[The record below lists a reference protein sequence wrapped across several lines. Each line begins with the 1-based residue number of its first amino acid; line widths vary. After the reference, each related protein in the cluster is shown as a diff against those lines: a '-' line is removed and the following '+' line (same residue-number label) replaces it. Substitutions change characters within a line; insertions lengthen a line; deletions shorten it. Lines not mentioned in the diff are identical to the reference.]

1 MKESNRYFRYFTYIK
16 PITGMPI
23 VKTYGPVIFTLLIMT
38 VFVVFA
44 IKPTI
49 ETILVLQKKLADA
62 DKIVAQI
69 NEKTENLSKGK
80 ENYQRLEQ
88 NARDK
93 IQRAIPDTIDLKSLI
108 QTLEQSTR
116 TYEASI
122 SALQIQPITLAAT
135 KDNNIQNKL
144 QEVSFTFNIEAS
156 YQTLTAILQ
165 DLKANN
171 RLISIDKLTLNR
183 PGEGKSLIMSISGKA
198 YFLR

>member
-16 PITGMPI
+16 PVTGMPI
-23 VKTYGPVIFTLLIMT
+23 VKTYGPVIFTLLTMT

-80 ENYQRLEQ
+80 ENYQRLKQ

-165 DLKANN
+165 NLKVNN

-183 PGEGKSLIMSISGKA
+183 PGEGKGLIMSISGKA